1 MLLGLGFSFS
11 NIGTKISYDGGNNN
25 MFLPANMRI
34 GASLG
39 IPLNEQHTL
48 SFSTDLNKL
57 LVPTPQLQEDGE
69 TTEEAQARVDR
80 YNSISSVAGI
90 FRSFADAPGGIGEEL
105 KEVSWSLGMEYTYL
119 NQFSLRTG
127 YYNEDAYKGNRR
139 YITFGAGFRT
149 ESFGGCAYLISTA
162 QSNPLD
168 QHCASRWDF

>member
-1 MLLGLGFSFS
+1 
-11 NIGTKISYDGGNNN
+11 
-25 MFLPANMRI
+25 MRVS
-34 GASLG
+34 ASLG

-57 LVPTPQLQEDGE
+57 LVPTPQLQRMVNNRR
-69 TTEEAQARVDR
+69 ARNRVDR

-119 NQFSLRTG
+119 NQFSLRSS
-127 YYNEDAYKGNRR
+127 YYNENPYKGNRR
-139 YITFGAGFRT
+139 YISFGAGFRT
-149 ESFGGCAYLISTA
+149 ESFQVDAAYLISTA

-168 QHCASRWDF
+168 QTLRISLGFDLEGIRNLMR